1 MKILSKKIMV
11 YKSHDTVYQIIKSS
25 AYKIPV
31 GNGDKKALLIYCAK
45 RFKGGIVS
53 LIPVK
58 ISMEQQKDHIE
69 VILSLH
75 SHFGF
80 YAGCFLCL
88 MGIIGLC
95 WCVISTSSRWIP
107 CVGSILLGMLV
118 GGQSIWEGIGCLDM
132 LKRKLEN

>member
-1 MKILSKKIMV
+1 MRILSKKIIV

-31 GNGDKKALLIYCAK
+31 GNCDKKDFLIYCAK

-53 LIPVK
+53 LIPIKVT
-58 ISMEQQKDHIE
+58 IAQQKDY
-69 VILSLH
+69 VGVNLSIH

-80 YAGCFLCL
+80 YVGCFLCL
-88 MGIIGLC
+88 IGIIGLC

-107 CVGSILLGMLV
+107 CVGSILLGMLI
-118 GGQSIWEGIGCLDM
+118 GGQSIWEGIDCLDM